1 MADCYKSILI
11 VEDDE
16 LFREAIQ
23 DTLEQK
29 YTLQMA
35 ESAEEALTV
44 LSESSYDLVIVD
56 INLPG
61 KNGIE
66 LLAGIKTRWS
76 MLPVIM
82 ITAYDSI
89 PQVVDSIKKGASDY
103 LVKPI
108 NAQELLLSLERALE
122 SYELQIELEHRRK
135 LQSFSDKSI
144 IIIGS
149 SQDTKK
155 LKTEAARVA
164 KTDATIL
171 LEGETGTGK
180 ELIAQLIHADSP
192 RSQRPCVV
200 LNCGAIPEN
209 LVESEIFGHVKGA
222 FTGAFQDSMG
232 KFELAH
238 RGTLILDEIGE
249 LPMGAQVKLL
259 RILEEEE
266 FYRVGGSRLIKV
278 DVRVIASTNGNLKE
292 LAQEGKFR
300 QDLLF
305 RLNVYRIV
313 ISPLRHRQED
323 IIELAEFFIEKFARK
338 SGRDVP
344 TLTSAAQELL
354 LNHNWHGNVRELRN
368 VVERV
373 VLFSKEKTIE
383 KEHLGFIES
392 TAPSRFSAE
401 AVQLP
406 SSGIDLEEVEKSLLL
421 QALKLAKY
429 NKSKAAKLLHLTPPT
444 FYYRLEKYDL
454 K

>member
-1 MADCYKSILI
+1 MADSQKSILI

-16 LFREAIQ
+16 LFREAMQ

-29 YTLQMA
+29 YTIQMA

-44 LSESSYDLVIVD
+44 LSESSYDLVIID

-61 KNGIE
+61 KNGID
-66 LLAGIKTRWS
+66 LLSIIKTRWS
-76 MLPVIM
+76 IPVIM

-89 PQVVDSIKKGASDY
+89 PQVVDSIKKGAFDY

-135 LQSFSDKSI
+135 LQSFADKSI
-144 IIIGS
+144 QIIGS
-149 SQDTKK
+149 SPETKK
-155 LKTEAARVA
+155 LRDEAAKVA
-164 KTDATIL
+164 QTDATVL

-180 ELIAQLIHADSP
+180 ELVAQLIHTGSP

-209 LVESEIFGHVKGA
+209 LIESELFGHSKGA

-249 LPMGAQVKLL
+249 LPMEAQVKLL
-259 RILEEEE
+259 RVLEEQE

-278 DVRVIASTNGNLKE
+278 DVRVIASTNGNLEE
-292 LAQEGKFR
+292 LAEEGKFR

-344 TLTSAAQELL
+344 TVTSSAQELL
-354 LNHNWHGNVRELRN
+354 LNHHWRGNVRELRN

-373 VLFSKEKTIE
+373 VLFSKGNTIE
-383 KEHLGFIES
+383 KEHLSFIES

-401 AVQLP
+401 TVQLP